1 MKVITCC
8 RSVTSSL
15 DRPVQASVDEK
26 DMSSPLGKAAVREL
40 PWDVKAPPINNDLS
54 NGLLYDDI
62 SDDEEMFLRFSGGE
76 DDDEETRVP
85 VDGKGASRLDIGPA
99 RDVKVCVDGQDDA
112 KRTVCSDNDIK
123 GLTSVERNMLCD
135 DSGSDVKVSSRS
147 DDSNTHIPDKDAGL
161 ETVVVRTCE
170 SCYENGCCGSQRKP
184 YREATV
190 ARAYRLVPP
199 GLAAVAATRQNG
211 CQGKDSFFLYSYK
224 SGLADDDFSSTLC
237 HVDTEGVTN
246 KHVEPRTAEYNT
258 SGESQIVEQCH
269 NLLEI
274 CVQKKGN
281 ESKSCEESGCEMIV
295 FDGPNK
301 ESCALGTYIDH
312 DILEAHPTDKMI
324 LHDEKGDTEDNQDK
338 AKSAGEDEVKSEKQ
352 TIEET
357 SEHSLTEPMETD
369 KVELPSCGDKYVDL
383 GLLDVRAV
391 NGNVTDRNNTHK
403 EPEASINIELS
414 SPAVLCEN
422 QVNLDGPSPITI
434 LSGDCHT
441 EESETK
447 ALCKI
452 QVSGS
457 EGNDSKQ
464 VKKETVEVDAPYEN
478 DEENMS
484 EITLISS
491 EKIFL
496 GNEGEVTKSSGI
508 EACLER
514 TEANS
519 LIKRLIQNNEN
530 GENIEVLGNTSVE
543 FPDKNKLCDRKCERT
558 NDCEKL
564 SETTQTDVFCEPSGF
579 EGENESEIKKDEK
592 EITFLNNNLDKVEV
606 TKQIDANAPNY
617 SGPMLEHE
625 ADLATKAQLS
635 GQSDPLPLNYMD
647 DSTLQQGE
655 SMASWKVVGCEGA
668 KHEERDLDDVRTP
681 EVLSSE
687 CHHSNKDEGNVVNIK
702 MVENINRLE
711 VESKSNMIRE
721 AVSCQVDESVPRPD
735 ETICAHGGGKE
746 EEVGGLSGGAA
757 LDLEEENQ
765 SRKRCSP
772 TAKVVSDPKR
782 LKLED
787 GDLHRAGNH
796 LGVEEREHVHEVEV
810 GIPLPKRRKTTEDD
824 FIMVFKEESCPD
836 SQVQEE
842 TACKNNSST
851 PAARDVETLS
861 RIGLDKC
868 SALDGG
874 KQSSSVDGEQVVTLG
889 MFLVDKEQSV
899 TSLDNEKSMTTL
911 DKGESLFEGNKRASL
926 PVVDEWESISFV
938 DKEDIFPALDK
949 SKHITDGDEGLSTV
963 SYEKCLPLVNKKES
977 LLILN
982 EVESLPLE
990 GDTEESLL
998 VLHKEERYSVV
1009 NKKESLLVLNQEENL
1024 SLVNKKES
1032 LLVLNQEENL
1042 SFVDGEESLFVLD
1055 KEESL
1060 AVVDKEESLA
1070 IVDKEKRLAVVNKEG
1085 LPVVNKEES
1094 LPIVNKVESLPV
1106 MNKEE
1111 SLPVVNKEESLPIVN
1126 KEESLPVVNKEESL
1140 PVVNKEE
1147 SLPVV
1152 NKEESF
1158 PVVNKEESFPVVNK
1172 EESLPIVNKE
1182 ESLPIVNK
1190 EEILPVVNKNE
1201 SLPVVNKEESMP
1213 VVNKEESMP
1222 VVIKKEG
1229 VMVLG
1234 HKESLS
1240 VDEKAKSLFVVDK
1253 ERKVP
1258 VEDEKES
1265 LPVGDEEERLPV
1277 VDREERLLVRGKEES
1292 LSIGDESLPVV
1303 NEGESWSFGNKE
1315 ESLPV
1320 IGKEENLLAPKEQS
1334 LSVLDKGESLP
1345 TIEMKKTLLVADKKE
1360 SLLAV
1365 GKEESFLVSNDYHS
1379 QPTSKENLSSSGAG
1393 EMLPVF
1399 NEDILLVTYKEDN
1412 SNGAVNEV
1420 LDKTIRVKED
1430 ILSILKQDELP
1441 STDKHECLPSVE
1453 EDMLLSASND
1463 AQICAA
1469 VVDASLPAVIKEGT
1483 IFDVDKDQT
1492 LPAVVKESL
1501 LAVDNPRLP
1510 AIDKGSIP
1518 TIDKESLFAVDK
1530 ASISAVDKES
1540 LPAVDKESIPAVDK
1554 ESLPAVDK
1562 ESLPSV
1568 DKESL
1573 LGADKESLPADDKES
1588 LAAVDKE
1595 SLPAV
1600 DKESLPSV
1608 DKESLLGADKE
1619 SLPDSDK
1626 ENLPVTYKESLPAL
1640 SQVEAADNSTLTAS
1654 EANEDSLHAML
1665 RDEDSLLASDE
1676 EDTVTTRNTFALKV
1690 KGSIFGKIKESE
1702 VKPTRGEFSSDEDS
1716 FGGFPEELL
1725 LSADDS
1731 SDKDESTSFS
1741 ADKNES
1747 MSLSANKKE
1756 SPVLAD
1762 IGKVNSALKGKEENS
1777 LGDADDTLSA
1787 TEGKSETGLSSDDC
1801 NSKST
1806 ERPLDGD
1813 KKLATKGPV
1822 KGKDLG
1828 LLGKRRLESLRP
1840 EIIKVKKVR
1849 ISPEV
1854 EKQLKS
1860 QAEKEALRK
1869 KEPAHS
1875 LPAKT
1880 PITNLDFAI
1889 ERVVSKAAVA
1899 APGISD
1905 EERSVIMS
1913 YMKAFHK
1920 VTMSKM
1926 TRDDLEEMV
1935 MQKMCELIAHRSELG
1950 QNRQKIQSLEL
1961 LNDQLR
1967 RKSLQLQKQAKDL
1980 HTVTQR
1986 LVNELRTRKD
1996 GKMTPVRLTRSVGL
2010 QVQVQT
2016 QPMAVSIL
2024 SILPWK
2030 TETYRGPGPELG
2042 PHGFIS
2048 GGRVRKPPP
2057 ITTSPPSA
2065 PPTIPISVSTPITS
2079 SAQLA
2084 RKLAVPP
2091 QSRVL
2096 PSTPTTGTTT
2106 TFVAA
2111 TRVSVIAPPVPP
2123 SVKVSQPP
2131 IKVCSLS
2138 SPVKVCSLPSS
2149 RPVKVCSL
2157 PSSQP
2162 VKVCSLPSSQPVK
2175 VCSLPSSRLVK
2186 VCSLPS
2192 SRLVKVCS
2200 LPSSR
2205 PVKVC
2210 SLPSSTCQDV
2220 FPTLLDLSRCVP
2232 YPPRLV
2238 KVCSLP
2244 SSTCQGV
2251 FPALLLLDLSRC
2263 VPYPPLDLSRCVP
2276 YPPLDLSRCVPC
2288 PWPTTSRPSVSSGGP
2303 PTVRVQPMMLQ
2314 NPPRL
2319 SPIKPT
2325 KDTSFIDLTDEEDKG
2340 RPSSASVRLMGSL
2353 PSSATVTS
2361 SSPLGGSIRVVQPH
2375 QLTGTT
2381 ATLLTSTASGVGGQ
2395 RLAYL
2400 LPTSSSAPGQSR
2412 QVYITSS
2419 TPSSLAS
2426 AATVTQVHSTS
2437 NLLAMSCSYP
2447 PHALLLGLSG
2457 ISNFGKLDVSKVQA
2471 EKIYFPEF
2479 SVRPTSNM
2487 VAVSRSNPMPT
2498 TLMFKGGAVIPVQQ
2512 GGSTASSAT
2521 ILRTAGPTVQ
2531 VAASPLQAALGRPNN
2546 PSIRVSSLGAVMNKL
2561 APPKPDL
2568 KISRVTNNKPQPG
2581 IVLSWNMQTNEQ
2593 YEEIA
2598 SYQLYAYQE
2607 TSAHPNTN
2615 LWKKV
2620 GDVKALPLPMAC
2632 TLTQF
2637 MEGHK
2642 YHFAVRA
2649 VDIHTRVGPFS
2660 IPGNIVLTKK

>member
-1 MKVITCC
+1 MRGCPI
-8 RSVTSSL
+8 SVTSATLCS
-15 DRPVQASVDEK
+15 R
-26 DMSSPLGKAAVREL
+26 
-40 PWDVKAPPINNDLS
+40 
-54 NGLLYDDI
+54 
-62 SDDEEMFLRFSGGE
+62 
-76 DDDEETRVP
+76 TRR
-85 VDGKGASRLDIGPA
+85 GTQIL
-99 RDVKVCVDGQDDA
+99 
-112 KRTVCSDNDIK
+112 VCSLQIID
-123 GLTSVERNMLCD
+123 E
-135 DSGSDVKVSSRS
+135 SS
-147 DDSNTHIPDKDAGL
+147 
-161 ETVVVRTCE
+161 
-170 SCYENGCCGSQRKP
+170 YENGCCGSQSKP

-199 GLAAVAATRQNG
+199 GLAAVAAKRQNG
-211 CQGKDSFFLYSYK
+211 RQWKYSLFFLYSYK

-246 KHVEPRTAEYNT
+246 KHVEPRTAEYST
-258 SGESQIVEQCH
+258 SGESQNVEQCH

-274 CVQKKGN
+274 CVQKKEN
-281 ESKSCEESGCEMIV
+281 ESKSCEESGSEMIV

-312 DILEAHPTDKMI
+312 DILEPHPTDKMI
-324 LHDEKGDTEDNQDK
+324 LHDEKGDIEDNQDK
-338 AKSAGEDEVKSEKQ
+338 AKSAGEDGVKVETEKCISNLSNVEKTKIPLETKLERCIPPSSTDEPLEGETVIQSEKQ
-352 TIEET
+352 TLEET
-357 SEHSLTEPMETD
+357 SEHSLTEPMEAD
-369 KVELPSCGDKYVDL
+369 KVELPSSGDKHIDL
-383 GLLDVRAV
+383 GLLDVGAV
-391 NGNVTDRNNTHK
+391 NGNVTDRNNTRK
-403 EPEASINIELS
+403 ESEASINIELS
-414 SPAVLCEN
+414 SPAVPCEN
-422 QVNLDGPSPITI
+422 QVNLDGLSPITI

-457 EGNDSKQ
+457 ESDVSKQ
-464 VKKETVEVDAPYEN
+464 VKKETVEVDAPCEN

-496 GNEGEVTKSSGI
+496 GNE
-508 EACLER
+508 
-514 TEANS
+514 
-519 LIKRLIQNNEN
+519 
-530 GENIEVLGNTSVE
+530 
-543 FPDKNKLCDRKCERT
+543 
-558 NDCEKL
+558 
-564 SETTQTDVFCEPSGF
+564 SE
-579 EGENESEIKKDEK
+579 
-592 EITFLNNNLDKVEV
+592 
-606 TKQIDANAPNY
+606 QIDANAPND
-617 SGPMLEHE
+617 SGPLLEHE

-635 GQSDPLPLNYMD
+635 GQSDPLPLNCTD

-655 SMASWKVVGCEGA
+655 SVASWKVVGCEGA
-668 KHEERDLDDVRTP
+668 KHEERGLDDVRTP
-681 EVLSSE
+681 EVLISE

-711 VESKSNMIRE
+711 VESKSNLIRE

-735 ETICAHGGGKE
+735 ETICAHGGGEE

-757 LDLEEENQ
+757 LDLEGLLVCRNHVSSVVVFLEENQ

-796 LGVEEREHVHEVEV
+796 PGVEEREHVHEVEV
-810 GIPLPKRRKTTEDD
+810 GMPLPKRRKTTEDD
-824 FIMVFKEESCPD
+824 FIMVFKEESCPG

-842 TACKNNSST
+842 TACKNNSPT

-861 RIGLDKC
+861 RTGLDKC

-889 MFLVDKEQSV
+889 MFLVDEEQSV

-911 DKGESLFEGNKRASL
+911 DKVESLSEEIKRASL
-926 PVVDEWESISFV
+926 PLVAEWESISFV
-938 DKEDIFPALDK
+938 DKEDILPALDK
-949 SKHITDGDEGLSTV
+949 SKHITDCDEGLSTV
-963 SYEKCLPLVNKKES
+963 NYEKCLPLLNKKES
-977 LLILN
+977 LPILN
-982 EVESLPLE
+982 EVESLPLG

-998 VLHKEERYSVV
+998 VLHKEESLPVV
-1009 NKKESLLVLNQEENL
+1009 NKKVSLLVLNQEENL
-1024 SLVNKKES
+1024 SV
-1032 LLVLNQEENL
+1032 
-1042 SFVDGEESLFVLD
+1042 VDGEESLFVVD

-1060 AVVDKEESLA
+1060 AVVDKEGSLA
-1070 IVDKEKRLAVVNKEG
+1070 VVDKEERLVV
-1085 LPVVNKEES
+1085 V
-1094 LPIVNKVESLPV
+1094 
-1106 MNKEE
+1106 NKEE
-1111 SLPVVNKEESLPIVN
+1111 SLPVVNKEESLLVVNKEESLPVVNKEESLLVVN

-1152 NKEESF
+1152 NK
-1158 PVVNKEESFPVVNK
+1158 K
-1172 EESLPIVNKE
+1172 
-1182 ESLPIVNK
+1182 
-1190 EEILPVVNKNE
+1190 E
-1201 SLPVVNKEESMP
+1201 SLPVVNKEESLP
-1213 VVNKEESMP
+1213 VVNKEESLP
-1222 VVIKKEG
+1222 VVNKEESLPAVNKEESLPAVNKEESLPVVNKEESLPVVNKEESLPFVNKEESLPVVNKEESLPAVNKEESLPAVNKEESLPAVNKEG
-1229 VMVLG
+1229 SFFLVDKEEHLMVLG

-1240 VDEKAKSLFVVDK
+1240 VDEKAESLFVGDK
-1253 ERKVP
+1253 ERKVS

-1277 VDREERLLVRGKEES
+1277 VDRERRLLV
-1292 LSIGDESLPVV
+1292 GDESLPVV
-1303 NEGESWSFGNKE
+1303 DEGESWSFGNKE
-1315 ESLPV
+1315 ESLP
-1320 IGKEENLLAPKEQS
+1320 
-1334 LSVLDKGESLP
+1334 VLDKGESLP

-1360 SLLAV
+1360 SLL
-1365 GKEESFLVSNDYHS
+1365 VSNDYHS
-1379 QPTSKENLSSSGAG
+1379 QPTSKENLSSGGAG

-1412 SNGAVNEV
+1412 STGAVNEV
-1420 LDKTIRVKED
+1420 LNKTIRVKED

-1441 STDKHECLPSVE
+1441 STDKHECLPFVE

-1492 LPAVVKESL
+1492 LSAVDKESL
-1501 LAVDNPRLP
+1501 LVVDNSSLP

-1518 TIDKESLFAVDK
+1518 AIDKESLFAVDK
-1530 ASISAVDKES
+1530 ATVDKES
-1540 LPAVDKESIPAVDK
+1540 LPAVDKESLSTVDKESLPAVDK
-1554 ESLPAVDK
+1554 ESLPAVDNKSLPSVDKESLLGADK

-1573 LGADKESLPADDKES
+1573 LGADKESLP
-1588 LAAVDKE
+1588 
-1595 SLPAV
+1595 
-1600 DKESLPSV
+1600 SV
-1608 DKESLLGADKE
+1608 DKENLLGADKE

-1626 ENLPVTYKESLPAL
+1626 ENLPAPYKESLPAL
-1640 SQVEAADNSTLTAS
+1640 SQVADNSTLTAS

-1676 EDTVTTRNTFALKV
+1676 EDTLTTRNTFALKV

-1731 SDKDESTSFS
+1731 SDKDES
-1741 ADKNES
+1741 

-1756 SPVLAD
+1756 SPVSAD

-1813 KKLATKGPV
+1813 KKLTTKGPV

-1854 EKQLKS
+1854 EKQLKN

-2016 QPMAVSIL
+2016 QPMAVSIEHSSL
-2024 SILPWK
+2024 EDVGLCQTSSVEYIEHSSLEDGGSKLVHWDYPLCPQS
-2030 TETYRGPGPELG
+2030 YRGPGPELG

-2065 PPTIPISVSTPITS
+2065 PPTIPISVSAPITS

-2096 PSTPTTGTTT
+2096 PSTPTAGTTT
-2106 TFVAA
+2106 TFVAT

-2149 RPVKVCSL
+2149 
-2157 PSSQP
+2157 
-2162 VKVCSLPSSQPVK
+2162 
-2175 VCSLPSSRLVK
+2175 
-2186 VCSLPS
+2186 
-2192 SRLVKVCS
+2192 
-2200 LPSSR
+2200 
-2205 PVKVC
+2205 
-2210 SLPSSTCQDV
+2210 
-2220 FPTLLDLSRCVP
+2220 
-2232 YPPRLV
+2232 
-2238 KVCSLP
+2238 
-2244 SSTCQGV
+2244 
-2251 FPALLLLDLSRC
+2251 DLSRC

-2276 YPPLDLSRCVPC
+2276 YPPLTCQGVFPTLLLTCQGVFPTLLLTCQGVFPTLLSTCQGVF
-2288 PWPTTSRPSVSSGGP
+2288 
-2303 PTVRVQPMMLQ
+2303 PTV
-2314 NPPRL
+2314 
-2319 SPIKPT
+2319 
-2325 KDTSFIDLTDEEDKG
+2325 
-2340 RPSSASVRLMGSL
+2340 
-2353 PSSATVTS
+2353 
-2361 SSPLGGSIRVVQPH
+2361 
-2375 QLTGTT
+2375 
-2381 ATLLTSTASGVGGQ
+2381 LLTCQGV
-2395 RLAYL
+2395 
-2400 LPTSSSAPGQSR
+2400 
-2412 QVYITSS
+2412 
-2419 TPSSLAS
+2419 
-2426 AATVTQVHSTS
+2426 
-2437 NLLAMSCSYP
+2437 
-2447 PHALLLGLSG
+2447 
-2457 ISNFGKLDVSKVQA
+2457 F
-2471 EKIYFPEF
+2471 
-2479 SVRPTSNM
+2479 
-2487 VAVSRSNPMPT
+2487 
-2498 TLMFKGGAVIPVQQ
+2498 
-2512 GGSTASSAT
+2512 
-2521 ILRTAGPTVQ
+2521 PTVLLTCQ
-2531 VAASPLQAALGRPNN
+2531 GVFPTVLLTCQGVFPTVLLTCQGVFPALGR
-2546 PSIRVSSLGAVMNKL
+2546 SVS
-2561 APPKPDL
+2561 P
-2568 KISRVTNNKPQPG
+2568 
-2581 IVLSWNMQTNEQ
+2581 
-2593 YEEIA
+2593 
-2598 SYQLYAYQE
+2598 
-2607 TSAHPNTN
+2607 
-2615 LWKKV
+2615 
-2620 GDVKALPLPMAC
+2620 AL
-2632 TLTQF
+2632 
-2637 MEGHK
+2637 
-2642 YHFAVRA
+2642 
-2649 VDIHTRVGPFS
+2649 
-2660 IPGNIVLTKK
+2660 